1 MQPSLS
7 HIEQLLLYLVI
18 GRLFRELKTLRG
30 KSSVFLTVRHIC
42 LPRQNSNPEC
52 GVRTFQG
59 GFWFAAFTRMR
70 QRNTRL
76 AAARYGLGCRLFFAS
91 SMLRWRIHEG
101 CSRSV
106 DRYHL
111 LPSDVQLPIGAMH
124 ARGAVTKTRRC
135 GQSSGE

>member
-70 QRNTRL
+70 QRNRCL
-76 AAARYGLGCRLFFAS
+76 AAARYGLGCRLS
-91 SMLRWRIHEG
+91 SHPRCCVERIHEG

-106 DRYHL
+106 
-111 LPSDVQLPIGAMH
+111 
-124 ARGAVTKTRRC
+124 
-135 GQSSGE
+135 